1 MVLRVFLGYGY
12 PMARPAQFLHPL
24 RAVAQIIGDSQSQM
38 AKRLGI
44 SAESIKS
51 ICIGRMAISPALSKK
66 ISEVTGADIQPGMI
80 THSALPKDMDGQNFT
95 LESYESAN
103 IRRDWE
109 YQADEVSGLLF
120 VLMEAGAAKKKS
132 NLLASEIREFLEGL
146 RTKHRL
152 SAQIMRMA
160 EAANQAMEKE
170 LEVMRSGGPEPH
182 WLSLPRRSPIHYT
195 ANHQKAM
202 RRKRS
207 PV

>member
-51 ICIGRMAISPALSKK
+51 ICIGRMAISPSLSVR
-66 ISEVTGADIQPGMI
+66 IRETTGADIPPGI
-80 THSALPKDMDGQNFT
+80 IKHSMPPKDREGHDFT
-95 LESYESAN
+95 LESYESVNA
-103 IRRDWE
+103 RSDWE
-109 YQADEVSGLLF
+109 HQAADLSHCLF
-120 VLMEAGAAKKKS
+120 LTMEAAASKKKS
-132 NLLASEIREFLEGL
+132 NLLASEIESFLVAL
-146 RTKHRL
+146 WRKHRL
-152 SAQIMRMA
+152 HSQILRIIDAQDKYLQNELDAMRT
-160 EAANQAMEKE
+160 EGKE
-170 LEVMRSGGPEPH
+170 PD

-202 RRKRS
+202 RRERS